1 MWHKLALAAI
11 LLLAAFLNFY
21 RITAEGYG
29 NQYYAAAIKSMLMNW
44 HNFFFVSFDPAGF
57 VSVDKPPLG
66 LWVQTAS
73 AWLFGFEGWAL
84 MLPQALAGVLSV
96 WLMYVLVK
104 RVFAPTAGVISAL
117 VLAVT
122 PISVATNRNNT
133 MDSLLVLTSLLA
145 AWAVSIAT
153 KKGKLRWLLL
163 CAVLVGMGFNIKM
176 LQAFLVLPA
185 LFLLYLVAAPLKF
198 WKRVGHLALATLVLL
213 AVSLSWAV
221 AVDLTPPENRPYMG
235 SSQGN
240 SVMEL
245 IIGHNGMSRLLP
257 GGLRR
262 MMNLGNPQPGPGG
275 PSQGGYPRP
284 GMYPPPYGQPPY
296 PPPGQPT
303 YPPPPGGTPGQ
314 SPPPPYGGMP
324 GQPRPPSG
332 PNQPGAGQPFSSETG
347 EPGALRLL
355 NKQLAGQATW
365 LLPLAALGLMAA
377 AWQTRLRKQL
387 DRRHQALFLWLAWL
401 LPQMVFFS
409 IANLFHR
416 YYLCM
421 IAPGIAAL
429 LGAGLVA
436 MWEDYRRP
444 GRKGWLLPLAVL
456 LTAAVET
463 TFLAYWPD
471 WSRWLTPLILSLS
484 ILAAIAL
491 LILRFTGRPSARYA
505 SRFRL
510 AFAALGMTAL
520 LLAPIGW
527 SLTPILY
534 GGDSGLPY
542 AGPDLSKAYRQTE
555 RMRPPGVDNPKS
567 NPLIDYLSARQGDE
581 KFILA
586 TLRAN
591 DAAPFILAT
600 GEPVMALGGF
610 SGTDPILTADEL
622 AARVQAGEVRF
633 FLLSGEN
640 RQQAELIEWV
650 RRSCAALPVSDWQP
664 GAGPQSPQAHG
675 GPSGAQQ
682 PAGQGGSGGNP
693 ELFDCGSQK

>member
-1 MWHKLALAAI
+1 MQISTTLPRAHFQPVRMWHKLALAVI

-73 AWLFGFEGWAL
+73 VWLFGFEGWAL
-84 MLPQALAGVLSV
+84 ILPQGLAGVLSV
-96 WLMYVLVK
+96 WLMYILVK

-122 PISVATNRNNT
+122 PINVATNRNNT

-153 KKGKLRWLLL
+153 EKGKLRWLLL
-163 CAVLVGMGFNIKM
+163 CAMLVGIGFNIKM

-198 WKRVGHLALATLVLL
+198 WKRVGHLALASLVLL
-213 AVSLSWAV
+213 VVSLSWAV
-221 AVDLTPPENRPYMG
+221 AVDLTPPENRPYVG
-235 SSQGN
+235 SSQSN

-245 IIGHNGMSRLLP
+245 VIGHNGMSRLLP

-262 MMNLGNPQPGPGG
+262 MMSLGNPQ
-275 PSQGGYPRP
+275 
-284 GMYPPPYGQPPY
+284 
-296 PPPGQPT
+296 PGQPT
-303 YPPPPGGTPGQ
+303 YPPPGVTPGQ

-324 GQPRPPSG
+324 GQPRPPFG

-355 NKQLAGQATW
+355 NKQLAGQAAW

-387 DRRHQALFLWLAWL
+387 DRCHQALFLWLAWL
-401 LPQMVFFS
+401 MPQMVFFS

-429 LGAGLVA
+429 VGAGLVA

-444 GRKGWLLPLAVL
+444 GWKGWLLPLAIL

-463 TFLAYWPD
+463 AFLAYWPD

-491 LILRFTGRPSARYA
+491 LILRFSGRPSARYA

-510 AFAALGMTAL
+510 AFAALGMTVL

-542 AGPDLSKAYRQTE
+542 AGPDLAKAYRQTT

-581 KFILA
+581 IFILA
-586 TLRAN
+586 TLRAS

-610 SGTDPILTADEL
+610 SGTDPILTANEL

-640 RQQAELIEWV
+640 RQQAELISWL

-664 GAGPQSPQAHG
+664 GAGSPSRPSAVPQAQG

-682 PAGQGGSGGNP
+682 PVGQVGPGGNP

>member
-1 MWHKLALAAI
+1 
-11 LLLAAFLNFY
+11 
-21 RITAEGYG
+21 
-29 NQYYAAAIKSMLMNW
+29 
-44 HNFFFVSFDPAGF
+44 
-57 VSVDKPPLG
+57 
-66 LWVQTAS
+66 
-73 AWLFGFEGWAL
+73 
-84 MLPQALAGVLSV
+84 
-96 WLMYVLVK
+96 
-104 RVFAPTAGVISAL
+104 
-117 VLAVT
+117 
-122 PISVATNRNNT
+122 
-133 MDSLLVLTSLLA
+133 
-145 AWAVSIAT
+145 
-153 KKGKLRWLLL
+153 
-163 CAVLVGMGFNIKM
+163 
-176 LQAFLVLPA
+176 
-185 LFLLYLVAAPLKF
+185 
-198 WKRVGHLALATLVLL
+198 
-213 AVSLSWAV
+213 
-221 AVDLTPPENRPYMG
+221 
-235 SSQGN
+235 
-240 SVMEL
+240 
-245 IIGHNGMSRLLP
+245 
-257 GGLRR
+257 
-262 MMNLGNPQPGPGG
+262 
-275 PSQGGYPRP
+275 
-284 GMYPPPYGQPPY
+284 
-296 PPPGQPT
+296 
-303 YPPPPGGTPGQ
+303 
-314 SPPPPYGGMP
+314 MP

-347 EPGALRLL
+347 EPGALRLF

-377 AWQTRLRKQL
+377 AWQTCLRKQL

-429 LGAGLVA
+429 VGAGLVA

-444 GRKGWLLPLAVL
+444 GRKGWLLPLAIL

-463 TFLAYWPD
+463 AFLAYWPD
-471 WSRWLTPLILSLS
+471 WSRWLTLLILSLS

-491 LILRFTGRPSARYA
+491 LILRFTSRPSARYA
-505 SRFRL
+505 SRFTL

-542 AGPDLSKAYRQTE
+542 AGPDLPKAYRQTE

-640 RQQAELIEWV
+640 RQQAELISWV
-650 RRSCAALPVSDWQP
+650 RSSCAALPASDWQP
-664 GAGPQSPQAHG
+664 GAGMQSPQAQG
-675 GPSGAQQ
+675 GPSGVQQ
-682 PAGQGGSGGNP
+682 PAGQGGPGWNP
-693 ELFDCGSQK
+693 ELFDCVSQK